1 MTAARHEIPTGARR
15 GRRPEGLTA
24 GLLIGPATF
33 LVLAALVVPLGLL
46 VRYSLNRYDRRTF
59 MVEALTPENYL
70 RFIHDPFY
78 SSVLGTT
85 LWVAMV
91 TTALCLLLGFPI
103 AYRLARSQSRWK
115 STGVLLIIL
124 PLFIG
129 STVRALGWMGVLGR
143 GGLLDSVVSG
153 ISPGT
158 NVSLLYTPFAVALGI
173 LSINLPYMVL
183 TLQSV
188 IEGIDAR
195 IEEAADSLGADPAR
209 RFGLVVLPLA
219 MPGIMTGAILVFILA
234 MNAYATPVLLGGAR
248 FQMMAPMLYREYAVN
263 NNWPFAA
270 AIAFILMVTTLTL
283 TAVSSAYVQRRYK
296 AA

>member
-1 MTAARHEIPTGARR
+1 MS
-15 GRRPEGLTA
+15 RRPQGLTA
-24 GLLIGPATF
+24 GLLIGPATLVVLGALVAP
-33 LVLAALVVPLGLL
+33 LVLLA
-46 VRYSLNRYDRRTF
+46 RYSLNRYDRTNF

-70 RFIHDPFY
+70 RFLYDPFY
-78 SSVLGTT
+78 TGVLWTT
-85 LWVAMV
+85 LWIALV
-91 TTALCLLLGFPI
+91 TTTLCLVLGFPI

-115 STGVLLIIL
+115 SAGVLLVIL

-143 GGLLDSVVSG
+143 GGLLDSAAAAMN
-153 ISPGT
+153 PGSS
-158 NVSLLYTPFAVALGI
+158 VALLYTPFAVVLGI

-195 IEEAADSLGADPAR
+195 VEEAAESLGAEPSR
-209 RFGLVVLPLA
+209 RFLLVVLPLA
-219 MPGIMTGAILVFILA
+219 LPGLATGAVLVFILA
-234 MNAYATPVLLGGAR
+234 MNAYATPLLLGGAR
-248 FQMMAPMLYREYAVN
+248 FQMMAPMLFREYAVN

-283 TAVSSAYVQRRYK
+283 TAASSAFVQRRYK

>member
-1 MTAARHEIPTGARR
+1 MN
-15 GRRPEGLTA
+15 RRPQGLTA
-24 GLLIGPATF
+24 GLLIGPATLVVLGTLVAP
-33 LVLAALVVPLGLL
+33 LVLLA
-46 VRYSLNRYDRRTF
+46 RYSLNRYDRTNF

-70 RFIHDPFY
+70 RFLYDPFY
-78 SSVLGTT
+78 TGVLWTT
-85 LWVAMV
+85 LWIALL
-91 TTALCLLLGFPI
+91 TTALCLVLGFPI

-115 STGVLLIIL
+115 SAGVLLVIL

-143 GGLLDSVVSG
+143 GGLLDSAAAAMN
-153 ISPGT
+153 PGSS
-158 NVSLLYTPFAVALGI
+158 VALLYTPFAVVLGI

-195 IEEAADSLGADPAR
+195 VEEAAESLGAEPSR
-209 RFGLVVLPLA
+209 RFLLVVLPLA
-219 MPGIMTGAILVFILA
+219 LPGLATGGVLVFILA
-234 MNAYATPVLLGGAR
+234 MNAYATPLLLGGAR
-248 FQMMAPMLYREYAVN
+248 FQMMAPMLFREYAVN

-283 TAVSSAYVQRRYK
+283 TAASSAFVQRRYK

>member
-1 MTAARHEIPTGARR
+1 MSRPSKRR
-15 GRRPEGLTA
+15 TTGLTA

-33 LVLAALVVPLGLL
+33 LVMGALVTPLLL
-46 VRYSLNRYDRRTF
+46 LARYSLNRYDRTNF

-70 RFIHDPFY
+70 RFFYDPFY
-78 SSVLGTT
+78 TGVLWTT
-85 LWVAMV
+85 LWIALV
-91 TTALCLLLGFPI
+91 TTVLCLVLGFPI

-115 STGVLLIIL
+115 SVGVLLVIL

-143 GGLLDSVVSG
+143 GGLVDSTVAAL
-153 ISPGT
+153 SPG
-158 NVSLLYTPFAVALGI
+158 SSFPLLYTPFAVVVGI

-195 IEEAADSLGADPAR
+195 VEEAADSLGADPSR
-209 RFGLVVLPLA
+209 RFWHVVLPLA
-219 MPGIMTGAILVFILA
+219 LPGLATGGVLVFILA
-234 MNAYATPVLLGGAR
+234 MNAYATPLLLGGAR
-248 FQMMAPMLYREYAVN
+248 FQMMAPMLFREYAVN

-283 TAVSSAYVQRRYK
+283 TAASSAFVQRRYK

>member
-1 MTAARHEIPTGARR
+1 MS
-15 GRRPEGLTA
+15 RRPQGLTA
-24 GLLIGPATF
+24 GLLIGPATLVVLGALVAP
-33 LVLAALVVPLGLL
+33 LVLLA
-46 VRYSLNRYDRRTF
+46 RYSLNRYDRTNF

-70 RFIHDPFY
+70 RFLYDPFY
-78 SSVLGTT
+78 TGVLWTT
-85 LWVAMV
+85 LWIALV
-91 TTALCLLLGFPI
+91 TTALCLVLGFPI

-115 STGVLLIIL
+115 SAGVLLVIL

-143 GGLLDSVVSG
+143 GGLLDSAAAAMN
-153 ISPGT
+153 PGSS
-158 NVSLLYTPFAVALGI
+158 VALLYTPFAVVLGI

-195 IEEAADSLGADPAR
+195 VEEAAESLGAEPSR
-209 RFGLVVLPLA
+209 RFLLVVLPLA
-219 MPGIMTGAILVFILA
+219 LPGLATGAVLVFILA
-234 MNAYATPVLLGGAR
+234 MNAYATPLLLGGAR
-248 FQMMAPMLYREYAVN
+248 FQMMAPMLFREYAVN

-283 TAVSSAYVQRRYK
+283 TAASSAFVQRRYK

>member
-1 MTAARHEIPTGARR
+1 MSQPR
-15 GRRPEGLTA
+15 GLTA
-24 GLLIGPATF
+24 GLLIGPATMI
-33 LVLAALVVPLGLL
+33 VLGALVAPLALL
-46 VRYSLNRYDRRTF
+46 ARYSLNRYDRTNF
-59 MVEALTPENYL
+59 MVEAFTPENYL
-70 RFIHDPFY
+70 RFLYDPFY
-78 SSVLGTT
+78 TGVLWTT
-85 LWVAMV
+85 LWIALL

-115 STGVLLIIL
+115 SAGVLLVIL

-129 STVRALGWMGVLGR
+129 STVRALGWMGMLGR
-143 GGLLDSVVSG
+143 GGLVDSAVAAA
-153 ISPGT
+153 SPG
-158 NVSLLYTPFAVALGI
+158 SSFPLLYTPFAVVLGI

-195 IEEAADSLGADPAR
+195 VEEAADSLGADPSR
-209 RFGLVVLPLA
+209 RFLHVVLPLA
-219 MPGIMTGAILVFILA
+219 LPGLATGSVLVFILA
-234 MNAYATPVLLGGAR
+234 MNAYATPLLLGGAR
-248 FQMMAPMLYREYAVN
+248 FQMMAPMLFREYAVN

-283 TAVSSAYVQRRYK
+283 TAASSAFVQRRYK

>member
-1 MTAARHEIPTGARR
+1 MSRHPQ
-15 GRRPEGLTA
+15 GLTA
-24 GLLIGPATF
+24 GLLIGPAT
-33 LVLAALVVPLGLL
+33 LVVLGALVVPLALL
-46 VRYSLNRYDRRTF
+46 ARYSLNRYDRTNF

-70 RFIHDPFY
+70 RFLYDPFY
-78 SSVLGTT
+78 TGVLWTT
-85 LWVAMV
+85 LWIALL
-91 TTALCLLLGFPI
+91 TTALCLVLGFPI

-115 STGVLLIIL
+115 SAGVLLVIL

-143 GGLLDSVVSG
+143 GGLLDSAAAAMN
-153 ISPGT
+153 PGSS
-158 NVSLLYTPFAVALGI
+158 VALLYTPFAVVLGI

-195 IEEAADSLGADPAR
+195 VEEAAESLGAEPSR
-209 RFGLVVLPLA
+209 RFLLVVLPLA
-219 MPGIMTGAILVFILA
+219 LPGLATGAVLVFILA
-234 MNAYATPVLLGGAR
+234 MNAYATPLLLGGAR
-248 FQMMAPMLYREYAVN
+248 FQMMAPMLFREYAVN

-283 TAVSSAYVQRRYK
+283 TAASSAFVQRRYK

>member
-1 MTAARHEIPTGARR
+1 MSH
-15 GRRPEGLTA
+15 RPQGLTA
-24 GLLIGPATF
+24 GLLIGPAT
-33 LVLAALVVPLGLL
+33 LVVLGTLVAPLALL
-46 VRYSLNRYDRRTF
+46 ARYSLNRYDRTNF

-70 RFIHDPFY
+70 RFLYDPFY
-78 SSVLGTT
+78 TGVLWTT
-85 LWVAMV
+85 LWIALL
-91 TTALCLLLGFPI
+91 TTALCLVLGFPI

-115 STGVLLIIL
+115 SAGVLLVIL

-143 GGLLDSVVSG
+143 GGLLDSAAAAMN
-153 ISPGT
+153 PGSS
-158 NVSLLYTPFAVALGI
+158 VALLYTPFAVVLGI

-195 IEEAADSLGADPAR
+195 VEEAAESLGAEPSR
-209 RFGLVVLPLA
+209 RFLLVVLPLA
-219 MPGIMTGAILVFILA
+219 LPGLATGAVLVFILA
-234 MNAYATPVLLGGAR
+234 MNAYATPLLLGGAR
-248 FQMMAPMLYREYAVN
+248 FQMMAPMLFREYAVN

-283 TAVSSAYVQRRYK
+283 TAASSAFVQRRYK

>member
-1 MTAARHEIPTGARR
+1 MSPPSKRR
-15 GRRPEGLTA
+15 TTGLTA

-33 LVLAALVVPLGLL
+33 LVMGALVTPLLL
-46 VRYSLNRYDRRTF
+46 LARYSLNRYDRTNF

-70 RFIHDPFY
+70 RFLYDPFY
-78 SSVLGTT
+78 TGVLWTT
-85 LWVAMV
+85 LWIALV
-91 TTALCLLLGFPI
+91 TTVLCLVLGFPI

-115 STGVLLIIL
+115 SVGVLLVIL

-143 GGLLDSVVSG
+143 GGLVDSTVAAL
-153 ISPGT
+153 SPG
-158 NVSLLYTPFAVALGI
+158 SSFPLLYTPFAVVVGI

-195 IEEAADSLGADPAR
+195 VEEAADSLGADPSR
-209 RFGLVVLPLA
+209 RFWHVVLPLA
-219 MPGIMTGAILVFILA
+219 LPGLATGGVLVFILA
-234 MNAYATPVLLGGAR
+234 MNAYATPLLLGGAR
-248 FQMMAPMLYREYAVN
+248 FQMMAPMLFREYAVN

-283 TAVSSAYVQRRYK
+283 TAASSAFVQRRYK

>member
-1 MTAARHEIPTGARR
+1 MSQAR
-15 GRRPEGLTA
+15 GLTA
-24 GLLIGPATF
+24 GLLIGPATMI
-33 LVLAALVVPLGLL
+33 VLGALVAPLALL
-46 VRYSLNRYDRRTF
+46 ARYSLNRYDRTNF
-59 MVEALTPENYL
+59 MIEAFTPENYL
-70 RFIHDPFY
+70 RFLYDPFY
-78 SSVLGTT
+78 TGVLWTT
-85 LWVAMV
+85 LWIALL

-115 STGVLLIIL
+115 SAGVLLVIL

-129 STVRALGWMGVLGR
+129 STVRALGWMGMLGR
-143 GGLLDSVVSG
+143 GGLVDSAVAAA
-153 ISPGT
+153 SPG
-158 NVSLLYTPFAVALGI
+158 SSFPLLYTSFAVVLGI

-195 IEEAADSLGADPAR
+195 VEEAADSLGADPSR
-209 RFGLVVLPLA
+209 RFLHVVLPLA
-219 MPGIMTGAILVFILA
+219 LPGLATGSVLVFILA
-234 MNAYATPVLLGGAR
+234 MNAYATPLLLGGAR
-248 FQMMAPMLYREYAVN
+248 FQMMAPMLFREYAVN

-283 TAVSSAYVQRRYK
+283 TAASSAFVQRRYK

>member
-1 MTAARHEIPTGARR
+1 MSQAR
-15 GRRPEGLTA
+15 GLTA
-24 GLLIGPATF
+24 GLLIGPATMI
-33 LVLAALVVPLGLL
+33 VLGALVAPLALL
-46 VRYSLNRYDRRTF
+46 ARYSLNRYDRTNF
-59 MVEALTPENYL
+59 MIEAFTPENYL
-70 RFIHDPFY
+70 RFLYDPFY
-78 SSVLGTT
+78 TGVLWTT
-85 LWVAMV
+85 LWIALL

-115 STGVLLIIL
+115 SAGVLLVIL

-129 STVRALGWMGVLGR
+129 STVRALGWMGMLGR
-143 GGLLDSVVSG
+143 GGLVDSAVAAA
-153 ISPGT
+153 SPG
-158 NVSLLYTPFAVALGI
+158 SSFPLLYTPFAVVLGI

-195 IEEAADSLGADPAR
+195 VEEAADSLGADPSR
-209 RFGLVVLPLA
+209 RFLHVVLPLA
-219 MPGIMTGAILVFILA
+219 LPGLATGSVLVFILA
-234 MNAYATPVLLGGAR
+234 MNAYATPLLLGGAR
-248 FQMMAPMLYREYAVN
+248 FQMMAPMLFREYAVN

-283 TAVSSAYVQRRYK
+283 TAASSAFVQRRYK